1 MDVSLP
7 IRAVVPSLDGP
18 VLQAL
23 SASNAPVSLSELHR
37 RTGEGS
43 VSGVRRVLERMVD
56 HGLVLRQPG
65 GYELNRD
72 HLAADA
78 VVMLTGLHGRLR
90 ERLREWLAARDE
102 PIVAVGLY
110 GSLARR
116 DGSTDSDIDL
126 VVITARS
133 TSTELRDE
141 LAATVERWTGNP
153 AQVAVLTEDQVE
165 QLHSQASAIISSWS
179 EEMEMV
185 VGDPS
190 ALGL

>member
-1 MDVSLP
+1 MDVSSP
-7 IRAVVPSLDGP
+7 IRTVVPSLDGP

-23 SASNAPVSLSELHR
+23 SASNAPASLSQVHR

-43 VSGVRRVLERMVD
+43 VSGVRRVLERMVT

-65 GYELNRD
+65 GYVLNRE

-78 VVMLTGLHGRLR
+78 VLLLTGLHGRFR
-90 ERLREWLAARDE
+90 ERLRDWVAARDE

-110 GSLARR
+110 GSAARR

-126 VVITARS
+126 VVV
-133 TSTELRDE
+133 TSSPTDPQLRDD
-141 LAATVERWTGNP
+141 LAATVERWTGNR
-153 AQVAVLTEDQVE
+153 AQVVALTAKQVE
-165 QLHSQASAIISSWS
+165 QLHAQASPIVASWVD
-179 EEMEMV
+179 ELEMIE
-185 VGDPS
+185 GDPR